1 MQLHAATDSYTA
13 PRACLPACLPHQRS
27 ASRLAIG
34 IVKSAVE
41 SYAEGSMLA
50 GVWLQRVGDV
60 DTRSRMLLAVA
71 SMRLSAQRMRLL
83 QVRGWR
89 VGGQGL
95 GFWFC
100 EGFVRS

>member
-41 SYAEGSMLA
+41 SYVGMGGSTLA
-50 GVWLQRVGDV
+50 RAWLQRVGDV
-60 DTRSRMLLAVA
+60 DTRLLAVA
-71 SMRLSAQRMRLL
+71 SMRLRAD
-83 QVRGWR
+83 
-89 VGGQGL
+89 
-95 GFWFC
+95 
-100 EGFVRS
+100 